1 MALKVGNLLATLKAE
16 TGQFDKKMKGATAAL
31 VSPSGL
37 VGAFKAVTVGVAA
50 FGAAATAASIAIA
63 KFTNRGGQVLNVQ
76 RAFTKATGGSATAIR
91 KLQDATEGLISN
103 YDLMVGMNR
112 ALALGAANNAEQFGE
127 LSRTA
132 ITLGRALGVDA
143 TFAMESLSL
152 GIGRQSRLI
161 LDNLGLIVSVETA
174 NKKYAAALGKTV
186 AQLTEVEKKEAFR
199 TAAME
204 AARSKIEQLG
214 GIQETNADTITR
226 LRVAYVNFRDE
237 LAMLVAT
244 APVVREYFEGLT
256 RAARSVGDALSE
268 QLDPGGF
275 GRQLADLQRNLQQ
288 QSITGAAQLL
298 EGEKKRLNLLTRQIN
313 AMKERF
319 GSEENARRLAL
330 GYQEAE
336 REILFVVR
344 EIAAI
349 TQRIAQLQREAAAAA
364 DDTNEALK
372 RVQRTGQAL
381 PIIFQI
387 AGDALRENFPSIRSI
402 IEKDLRG
409 FELPDDMIESAKADL
424 LRMIETTELK
434 ETLTKSVK
442 EGTDDFKKIGKMAGR
457 KLVDGIIDGSLDM
470 EALLKSVLGALAQ
483 RALFSGL
490 GILSPSKLGIEAGEK
505 LQLGIVQG
513 MANMNRMVTGAVTSG
528 IGGSLDRAT
537 PASVAPAQPFNVN
550 MPALPEPVTPEAQ
563 AVNSYWIRVWTATAR
578 AARQRGFRE

>member
-1 MALKVGNLLATLKAE
+1 
-16 TGQFDKKMKGATAAL
+16 
-31 VSPSGL
+31 
-37 VGAFKAVTVGVAA
+37 
-50 FGAAATAASIAIA
+50 
-63 KFTNRGGQVLNVQ
+63 
-76 RAFTKATGGSATAIR
+76 
-91 KLQDATEGLISN
+91 
-103 YDLMVGMNR
+103 
-112 ALALGAANNAEQFGE
+112 
-127 LSRTA
+127 
-132 ITLGRALGVDA
+132 
-143 TFAMESLSL
+143 
-152 GIGRQSRLI
+152 
-161 LDNLGLIVSVETA
+161 
-174 NKKYAAALGKTV
+174 
-186 AQLTEVEKKEAFR
+186 
-199 TAAME
+199 
-204 AARSKIEQLG
+204 
-214 GIQETNADTITR
+214 
-226 LRVAYVNFRDE
+226 VAYVNFRDE

-434 ETLTKSVK
+434 ETLT
-442 EGTDDFKKIGKMAGR
+442 I
-457 KLVDGIIDGSLDM
+457 VDGIIDGSLDM

>member
-1 MALKVGNLLATLKAE
+1 MFVARYRESLKTIAQNRRNDIEALRE
-16 TGQFDKKMKGATAAL
+16 
-31 VSPSGL
+31 
-37 VGAFKAVTVGVAA
+37 
-50 FGAAATAASIAIA
+50 
-63 KFTNRGGQVLNVQ
+63 
-76 RAFTKATGGSATAIR
+76 
-91 KLQDATEGLISN
+91 
-103 YDLMVGMNR
+103 
-112 ALALGAANNAEQFGE
+112 AANLQ
-127 LSRTA
+127 
-132 ITLGRALGVDA
+132 
-143 TFAMESLSL
+143 
-152 GIGRQSRLI
+152 
-161 LDNLGLIVSVETA
+161 
-174 NKKYAAALGKTV
+174 GKSN
-186 AQLTEVEKKEAFR
+186 TEI
-199 TAAME
+199 
-204 AARSKIEQLG
+204 IEQLKN
-214 GIQETNADTITR
+214 ENAIRRRGT
-226 LRVAYVNFRDE
+226 AFNQDE
-237 LAMLVAT
+237 
-244 APVVREYFEGLT
+244 
-256 RAARSVGDALSE
+256 
-268 QLDPGGF
+268 
-275 GRQLADLQRNLQQ
+275 
-288 QSITGAAQLL
+288 
-298 EGEKKRLNLLTRQIN
+298 IN
-313 AMKERF
+313 ARVRILELVQEQEQDLKLI
-319 GSEENARRLAL
+319 EEANRR
-330 GYQEAE
+330 
-336 REILFVVR
+336 VV
-344 EIAAI
+344 I
-349 TQRIAQLQREAAAAA
+349 LQREAAAAA